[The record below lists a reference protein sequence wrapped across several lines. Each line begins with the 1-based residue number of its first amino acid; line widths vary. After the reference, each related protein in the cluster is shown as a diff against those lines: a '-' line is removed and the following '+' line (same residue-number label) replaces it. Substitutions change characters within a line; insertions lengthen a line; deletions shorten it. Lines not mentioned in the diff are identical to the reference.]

1 MMTHA
6 MLFTGVDVVDGSP
19 RRWRVENSWGSDN
32 GVKGFYTMN
41 DGWFDEYMF
50 EIAAPSSHLSDQMR
64 EGLSTEPVVL
74 PAWDP
79 MGSLARDEANLG

>member
-1 MMTHA
+1 
-6 MLFTGVDVVDGSP
+6 
-19 RRWRVENSWGSDN
+19 
-32 GVKGFYTMN
+32 
-41 DGWFDEYMF
+41 
-50 EIAAPSSHLSDQMR
+50 MR

>member
-6 MLFTGVDVVDGSP
+6 MLFTGVDVVDGRP
-19 RRWRVENSWGSDN
+19 RRWRVENSWGDDN

-50 EIAAPSSHLSDQMR
+50 EIAAPSGHLSDQMR
-64 EGLSTEPVVL
+64 EGLGTEPVVL

-79 MGSLARDEANLG
+79 MGSLARREVRSA